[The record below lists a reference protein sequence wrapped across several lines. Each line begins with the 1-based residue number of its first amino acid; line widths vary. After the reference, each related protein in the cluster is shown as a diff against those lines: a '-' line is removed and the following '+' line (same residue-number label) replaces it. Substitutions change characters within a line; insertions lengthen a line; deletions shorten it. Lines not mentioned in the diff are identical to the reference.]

1 VQADSENGVG
11 AGPSVLDL
19 PAFMSRRNGFS
30 DTIARMP
37 LMRLIAEGVG
47 PFQTLDIDLS
57 DGKGKPHL
65 GPHILAGVNGS
76 GKSTI
81 LRTIAW
87 LFDGGQ
93 RGFQYDD
100 WYQVLR
106 GHGYSRALVV
116 IQPPGIPPYVWACSK
131 DGGNGVR
138 VSLVEWVRA
147 VLLNSTVDPD
157 TLRTVHDPAIQ
168 SSATLGGALVQRWID
183 ERQPPPNST
192 WLRFPRELEAAE
204 TEILFNFAA
213 YSPSKS
219 LRHLADPDLTSTL
232 SSWGENCLAFEDT
245 VQNASIQSWLLSL
258 YSKRAIAR
266 ERKQSGDEYTRSLGR
281 FEAALKLIYDQN
293 VSFEVEIEPRF
304 QPRLRIMGKSL
315 NFSQLPDGVRST
327 VAWVS
332 DFMMRQDL
340 VRWSPSLGG
349 KRPGFLLLDE
359 VDAHLHPLWQRRL
372 LPAMREAL
380 PDVQIIATSHSP
392 FVISSCPGS
401 RVHVLELD
409 SQGVARS
416 RPPVDSPIGESV
428 TTTLKEIFGVDSRF
442 DILTERQLN
451 EWNELK
457 RGEARSALSTA
468 DQRRLEEITVTL
480 SERSEELRSIVASPR
495 SIPKAVVESLL
506 GGKPRENTAR
516 KPQSQKRVRLSNGK
530 NSA

>member
-1 VQADSENGVG
+1 
-11 AGPSVLDL
+11 
-19 PAFMSRRNGFS
+19 
-30 DTIARMP
+30 
-37 LMRLIAEGVG
+37 MRLELRAR
-47 PFQTLDIDLS
+47 S
-57 DGKGKPHL
+57 
-65 GPHILAGVNGS
+65 GS
-76 GKSTI
+76 GTTK
-81 LRTIAW
+81 
-87 LFDGGQ
+87 
-93 RGFQYDD
+93 
-100 WYQVLR
+100 
-106 GHGYSRALVV
+106 
-116 IQPPGIPPYVWACSK
+116 
-131 DGGNGVR
+131 
-138 VSLVEWVRA
+138 
-147 VLLNSTVDPD
+147 
-157 TLRTVHDPAIQ
+157 
-168 SSATLGGALVQRWID
+168 GAQA
-183 ERQPPPNST
+183 QPNST
-192 WLRFPRELEAAE
+192 WLRFPKEAE
-204 TEILFNFAA
+204 RKKTGSFFNFGA

-232 SSWGENCLAFEDT
+232 SSWEENCLAFEGT
-245 VQNASIQSWLLSL
+245 VQNAAIQSWLLSL

-266 ERKQSGDEYTRSLGR
+266 ERNQSGDEYTRSLGR

-293 VSFEVEIEPRF
+293 VSFDVEIEPRF
-304 QPRLRIMGKSL
+304 QPRLQMMGKSL

-340 VRWSPSLGG
+340 VKWSPSLAG

-409 SQGVARS
+409 SHGVARP

-451 EWNELK
+451 QWNELK
-457 RGEARSALSTA
+457 RVEAKGALPVG
-468 DQRRLEEITVTL
+468 DQRKLEELTVTL

-495 SIPKAVVESLL
+495 SIPKTVVESLL
-506 GGKPRENTAR
+506 GGKRQATTAR
-516 KPQSQKRVRLSNGK
+516 KSQNQKRVRHSNGK
-530 NSA
+530 DSA